1 MSTTL
6 RLTRAAFGAVQRAAP
21 DLAARWAERMFCS
34 PPRRPI
40 SERMA
45 AWLRD
50 GERFDV
56 IVDSPSRSRPPRPR
70 ARRVTVWTW
79 GERGPG
85 VLLVHGWGSRGA
97 RFVDLGG
104 ALRAAG
110 HRVITFDAPGHGAS
124 HGRLSSGPEFAR
136 AATAVA
142 AAVGPVSAVVGHSLG
157 GFASALA
164 MHRGL
169 SARRAVFISPSAN
182 VNSYSAQFAALLG
195 VTPPVMSTMRERL
208 ARRLDFSWSSM
219 DVPAFA
225 PSMRVPLLVVHD
237 RDDREVRWS
246 DGAAIA
252 QAWPGAELVTTT
264 GLGHH
269 RIVSDAEVI
278 ASVVSFLRAS
288 LQ

>member
-21 DLAARWAERMFCS
+21 DLAARWAERIFCS

-50 GERFDV
+50 GQRFDV
-56 IVDSPSRSRPPRPR
+56 IVGPPRPR
-70 ARRVTVWTW
+70 PRPRRVTVWTW

-104 ALRAAG
+104 ALLAAG

-136 AATAVA
+136 AAIAVA

-164 MHRGL
+164 MDRGL

-195 VTPPVMSTMRERL
+195 VTPPVMSTMRKRL

-225 PSMRVPLLVVHD
+225 PSMRAPLLVIHD

-252 QAWPGAELVTTT
+252 SAWPGAELVTTM

-278 ASVVSFLRAS
+278 ANVVSFLRAS

>member
-1 MSTTL
+1 MTTTL

-21 DLAARWAERMFCS
+21 DLAARWAERLFCS

-50 GERFDV
+50 GQRLDV
-56 IVDSPSRSRPPRPR
+56 VVGPPVRPSRRG
-70 ARRVTVWTW
+70 RRVTAWTW

-104 ALRAAG
+104 ALLAAG

-136 AATAVA
+136 AAIAVA

-169 SARRAVFISPSAN
+169 IARRAVFISPSAN

-195 VTPPVMSTMRERL
+195 VTAPVMSTMRERL

-225 PSMRVPLLVVHD
+225 PSMRVPLLVIHD

-252 QAWPGAELVTTT
+252 AAWPGAELVSTM

-278 ASVVSFLRAS
+278 ANIVSFLRVS

>member
-50 GERFDV
+50 GRRFDV
-56 IVDSPSRSRPPRPR
+56 IVGSSRRSRPRP
-70 ARRVTVWTW
+70 RRVTAWAW

-104 ALRAAG
+104 ALLAAG

-136 AATAVA
+136 AAIAVA

-164 MHRGL
+164 MDRGL

-225 PSMRVPLLVVHD
+225 PSMRAPLLVIHD

-252 QAWPGAELVTTT
+252 SAWPGAELVTTM

-278 ASVVSFLRAS
+278 ANVVSFLRAS